1 VAPTVSRT
9 TITSSSLERPPELSD
24 LDPPFFL
31 ESPVETPEALDM
43 FEADVAELGYVMNVS
58 RLWAYEPEAVQT
70 LFDLMKDASVAGD
83 LDQRQR
89 GILVAATA
97 STLRDSYCSVAWGS
111 KLANRS
117 DPKTAAGVLRGD
129 DGSLTSAEHA
139 MAEWARLI
147 TERPGRSQQSDVE
160 GLRDAGF
167 SDRQIFAITT
177 FVALRIAFSTVN
189 AALGAIPDASFRMS
203 APPEVLAAITY
214 GRPIGG

>member
-1 VAPTVSRT
+1 M
-9 TITSSSLERPPELSD
+9 SD
-24 LDPPFFL
+24 LNSPFFL
-31 ESPVETPEALDM
+31 EAPVETPEARDL

-58 RLWAYEPEAVQT
+58 RLWAYEPDSVQT
-70 LFDLMKDASVAGD
+70 LFDLMRDASVMAD

-111 KLANRS
+111 KLAHRS
-117 DPKTAAGVLRGD
+117 DPETAAGVLRGD
-129 DGSLTSAEHA
+129 DVSLTPAEHA

-147 TERPGRSQQSDVE
+147 TEHPGQSQQSDVE
-160 GLRDAGF
+160 GLRDVSF
-167 SDRQIFAITT
+167 TDQQIFAITT

-189 AALGAIPDASFRMS
+189 AALGAIPDASFKTS
-203 APPEVLAAITY
+203 APPEVLSAITY